1 MDVDQKEEKP
11 KNTNVDS
18 ENKDTP
24 AEMGEKEGKQED
36 AKMEMETPAEKSTEN
51 VEKPAEKP
59 EELVKREEE
68 KTKEEETKA
77 KVEDEWFDVAMVKG
91 TKYEIK
97 HFFVPAESGEELTDD
112 EKLFLDPESVW
123 KKKYLLSGI
132 MYKVRICGINSC
144 GRSPFSDFS
153 AYKTNV
159 PGFPGAPSSIK
170 VSKTDN
176 GAALSWMPPQNTD
189 IIEYSV
195 YLAVKQ
201 VSTSGKANNFIRV
214 YLGHEPSC
222 IVSHNQLAQAA
233 TNTESSNKPAVI
245 FRIAA
250 KNKMGYGPATQVR
263 WLQDAKTKRQ
273 AAANNKEQI
282 KKAKN

>member
-1 MDVDQKEEKP
+1 M
-11 KNTNVDS
+11 
-18 ENKDTP
+18 
-24 AEMGEKEGKQED
+24 
-36 AKMEMETPAEKSTEN
+36 
-51 VEKPAEKP
+51 
-59 EELVKREEE
+59 
-68 KTKEEETKA
+68 
-77 KVEDEWFDVAMVKG
+77 
-91 TKYEIK
+91 
-97 HFFVPAESGEELTDD
+97 
-112 EKLFLDPESVW
+112 
-123 KKKYLLSGI
+123 
-132 MYKVRICGINSC
+132 
-144 GRSPFSDFS
+144 
-153 AYKTNV
+153 
-159 PGFPGAPSSIK
+159 
-170 VSKTDN
+170 
-176 GAALSWMPPQNTD
+176 
-189 IIEYSV
+189 

-282 KKAKN
+282 KKAKS